1 MDGMIH
7 PTFDETTPMTESR
20 YKRISSEPENPF
32 SKLVRDQKIAIIPQ
46 FFLECGEI
54 IRDVP
59 VAYKTWG
66 KLNKAGT
73 NCLLLCHALT
83 GSADASDWWGP
94 LLGPGRAFDPDV
106 FFIVCINTLG
116 SPYGTA
122 SPCTRNPETGTIYGP
137 EFPLVT
143 VKDDAR
149 LQKLLLDD
157 LGVEQIAAV
166 VGGSMGGMLVLEF
179 AYFGPEY
186 VRTIVPLATCAYH
199 SAWAISWGE
208 AQRQSIYSDPKYKG
222 GYYSFDDPP
231 NSGLG
236 AARMAALLTY
246 RSRTSFEA
254 KFGRAQP
261 SNNALAAQKSVQ
273 TQSQNGRSDASNPR
287 LDRVPAS
294 RREERWAVH
303 NQGNNTSQWSDA
315 QHHPAESSKDAHAV
329 RIGAKTMNKFVHR
342 PQTYFTAQSY
352 LRYQA
357 SKFVQRF
364 DPNCYIAVTRK
375 LDTHDVARGRTNDI
389 SSALALISQPTLVVG
404 ILSDGLFTFVEQE
417 RIASCIPNAHLVKIA
432 SAEGHDAF
440 LLEFAEI
447 NQLIVDFFKT
457 HIPDVLGNWKQ
468 DEVQIN
474 NQVAQDSV
482 FGEASSEVPYDLTR
496 W

>member
-1 MDGMIH
+1 
-7 PTFDETTPMTESR
+7 MTESHFQ
-20 YKRISSEPENPF
+20 RINEQVENPF
-32 SKLVRDQKIAIIPQ
+32 SKLVKNQQIAIIPQ
-46 FFLECGEI
+46 FLLECGEI

-66 KLNKAGT
+66 KLNSTGT

-122 SPCTRNPETGTIYGP
+122 SPCTLNPDTGKVYGP

-179 AYFGPEY
+179 AYFGTDY
-186 VRTIVPLATCAYH
+186 VRTIIPLATCAYH

-208 AQRQSIYSDPKYKG
+208 AQRQSIYSDPKYKD

-254 KFGRAQP
+254 KFGRALPHQKQDTSRLEP
-261 SNNALAAQKSVQ
+261 GLASASVQ
-273 TQSQNGRSDASNPR
+273 Q
-287 LDRVPAS
+287 
-294 RREERWAVH
+294 ERWAVH
-303 NQGNNTSQWSDA
+303 NQGNRTGQWSNNNNNTNGTTNPDDQQKA
-315 QHHPAESSKDAHAV
+315 SHTEKLGFSKLN
-329 RIGAKTMNKFVHR
+329 RFVHR

-357 SKFVQRF
+357 AKFVQRF

-389 SSALALISQPTLVVG
+389 SSALGLIQQPSLVVG

-417 RIASCIPNAHLVKIA
+417 RIASCIPNARLVKI
-432 SAEGHDAF
+432 SSTEGHDAF

-447 NQLIVDFFKT
+447 NQIIVDFLKET
-457 HIPDVLGNWKQ
+457 VPDIMANWHQ
-468 DEVQIN
+468 NEEFD
-474 NQVAQDSV
+474 NQVSKDSV
-482 FGEASSEVPYDLTR
+482 FGEAESEVPFDLTR